1 MEDELV
7 ESRPPAIWYL
17 PGCARLG
24 QLGLRLGVPG
34 LLQFDQVKIS
44 SACDIAGFAAIS
56 VADGY
61 DFWVDYASLADDG
74 MLGSQSSYLRSGLLG
89 VIPGA
94 VITVGSE
101 GGGRPAQVVY
111 VDIGSAIVVQ
121 VRPA

>member
-1 MEDELV
+1 M
-7 ESRPPAIWYL
+7 
-17 PGCARLG
+17 G
-24 QLGLRLGVPG
+24 PG
-34 LLQFDQVKIS
+34 LAPATGPLWGEQ
-44 SACDIAGFAAIS
+44 
-56 VADGY
+56 
-61 DFWVDYASLADDG
+61 ASLADDG
-74 MLGSQSSYLRSGLLG
+74 MLLSQSSNLRTGLG